1 MSSIALPME
10 KQIRHFFPF
19 TAVAAETTPTTFIAS
34 ASNGEIQILDAGTN
48 DGAFYLLKK
57 DYRGTV
63 VKSDLIK
70 PKNITYLKGTAPVA
84 KVGKTQVFTVASV
97 VAGAVYNLSLKIHYA
112 NSEKN
117 FMYISASQKATAS
130 DTPTTL
136 LTKLAKLLGDNLA
149 NSIHTSTNI
158 AGSDT
163 IIAGTT
169 VKKNKYFTLTQVAGA
184 LTIAEKDWILDGY
197 VPGLKTFDQLMWNA
211 EIESASDTALAGI
224 TKTATL
230 PTYAKGAGYQMIELE
245 RYLVGHRG
253 AEFGEPHVTTAFRRE
268 YECST
273 DETYYCLD
281 LKYYDVSRN
290 DPYQSDKMLTL
301 VSTDPVALDTI
312 GFAIEAKMGGA
323 EGDYWTELDPAQD
336 GADNV

>member
-19 TAVAAETTPTTFIAS
+19 TAVAAETTPATFIAS
-34 ASNGEIQILDAGTN
+34 ASNGELQILDAGDS
-48 DGAFYLLKK
+48 DGSFYILKK

-70 PKNITYLKGTAPVA
+70 PKNITYLKGSAPVA
-84 KVGKTQVFTVASV
+84 KVGKRQVFTVTSV
-97 VAGAVYNLSLKIHYA
+97 VVGAVYNLSLKVHYA

-117 FMYISASQKATAS
+117 FMYIMASQKAVTG

-136 LTKLAKLLGDNLA
+136 LTKLAKQLGNNLA

-158 AGSDT
+158 AGTDT
-163 IIAGTT
+163 VIVGTT
-169 VKKNKYFTLTQVAGA
+169 VKKNKYFTLSQVAGA
-184 LTIAEKDWILDGY
+184 LTITEKDWILDGY

-211 EIESASDTALAGI
+211 ELESKSDAAVAVFA
-224 TKTATL
+224 KTATV
-230 PTYAKGAGYQMIELE
+230 PVYAKGQGYQMIELE

-253 AEFGEPHVTTAFRRE
+253 AEFGEPDVTTAFRRE
-268 YECST
+268 YECAT

-281 LKYYDVSRN
+281 LKYFDVSRN

-301 VSTDPVALDTI
+301 VSADPIALDTI
-312 GFAIEAKMGGA
+312 GFAIESRMA
-323 EGDYWTELDPAQD
+323 EEDNWTELDPAQD
-336 GADNV
+336 GSDNA